1 MKAHCFQHEPFE
13 GMGAIESWLK
23 KKKFDISYTR
33 FFETDQLPQVQS
45 IDWLILMGGSMSV
58 NDEQEL
64 PWLVKEKAFIKECI
78 RQGKVVIGICLGAQ
92 LIASALGA
100 KVYKNVQKEIGWFPI
115 WKVNRDSTDLFSD
128 WPEELIVYHWHGETF
143 DLPSGS
149 KLIASS
155 EACQNQIFILGDAKV
170 IGFQCHPET
179 TTESLSSL
187 TDGCRVELVSESYIQ
202 KEEDMIH
209 DEKKYSKIMHQT
221 LFSLLDRVCL

>member
-23 KKKFDISYTR
+23 KKKFEISYTR

-64 PWLVKEKAFIKECI
+64 PWLVKEKNFIKESI

-92 LIASALGA
+92 LIASALGV

-115 WKVNRDSTDLFSD
+115 RKDKKNPSDLFSD
-128 WPEELIVYHWHGETF
+128 WPDELVVYHWHGETF

-149 KLIASS
+149 KLVASS
-155 EACQNQIFILGDAKV
+155 EACQNQIFVLKDKKV

-179 TTESLSSL
+179 TIESLSSL
-187 TDGCRVELVSESYIQ
+187 TDGCRPDLVPGRYIQ
-202 KEEDMIH
+202 TEVDMIR
-209 DEKKYSKIMHQT
+209 DEKKYAKTMHQT
-221 LFSLLDRVCL
+221 LFSLLDKL